1 MSTTAGLRTPDG
13 PTRKF
18 PKPRAR
24 QLGESS
30 QAQNS
35 RNTGVMLST
44 VSSARMKQI
53 KLEVRP
59 ILPRLGLVA
68 TGCGFGRRR
77 IRQGRC
83 GG

>member
-1 MSTTAGLRTPDG
+1 MITMAGLRTPNG

-18 PKPRAR
+18 PKLRAM

-35 RNTGVMLST
+35 RNAGVMLST
-44 VSSARMKQI
+44 VNSARMKQI

-59 ILPRLGLVA
+59 IFPRLGLVA
-68 TGCGFGRRR
+68 TGCGFGRRP
-77 IRQGRC
+77 IRQGRRA
-83 GG
+83 G

>member
-1 MSTTAGLRTPDG
+1 MITMAGLRTPAG
-13 PTRKF
+13 PIRKF

-35 RNTGVMLST
+35 RKTGVILST
-44 VSSARMKQI
+44 VNSAKMKQT

-59 ILPRLGLVA
+59 IFPRVRLVA
-68 TGCGFGRRR
+68 TGCGFGCRP
-77 IRQGRC
+77 IRQGRRA
-83 GG
+83 G